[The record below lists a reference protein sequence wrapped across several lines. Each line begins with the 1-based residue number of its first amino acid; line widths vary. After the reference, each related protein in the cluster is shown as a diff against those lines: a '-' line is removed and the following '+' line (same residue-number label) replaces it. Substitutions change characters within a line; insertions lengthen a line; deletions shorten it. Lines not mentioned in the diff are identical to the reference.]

1 MTSRRDF
8 LLKSSLFTSGL
19 LLSDA
24 LWSFTPLAPDQRD
37 TFFDVVIVGGS
48 FSGLSAA
55 LALGRSNR
63 KVLILDTQNPCNK
76 MVKHAHNLL
85 AQDGK
90 SPVMIAHQAKE
101 DVVRYDTVHYDL
113 DEVTDVKKKEDD
125 SFTVQSKEGKTFR
138 AKYVLFA
145 TGLTDI
151 MPDIPGFEACWGISI
166 AHCPYCHGYEVQNKK
181 TLILGNGDFAFHY
194 AILVHN
200 LTSDLQI
207 VTQGKASFTPKQLQA
222 LTKNK
227 IGIIEEEIVELT
239 HNQGQITRV
248 VLKTGQVVATEVIYA
263 RPNVK
268 QHCEIPIHLGCTL
281 TPQGL
286 LQVNAN
292 QETSVS
298 GIYACGD
305 MSSFRSLA
313 TAIATGSQAGA
324 AINMQLC
331 LDYFY

>member
-19 LLSDA
+19 LMSDS
-24 LWSFTPLAPDQRD
+24 LWSFTPLAPEQRD
-37 TFFDVVIVGGS
+37 TLFDAVIVGGS

-76 MVKHAHNLL
+76 MVNHAHNLL

-90 SPVMIAHQAKE
+90 SPVVISQQAKE
-101 DVVRYDTVHYDL
+101 DVVRYDTVHYYL
-113 DEVTDVKKKEDD
+113 DEVTDVKKKEGG

-151 MPDIPGFEACWGISI
+151 MPDIAGFEACWGTSI
-166 AHCPYCHGYEVQNKK
+166 LHCPYCHGYEVKNKK
-181 TLILGNGDFAFHY
+181 TLILGNGDLAFHY

-207 VTQGKASFTPKQLQA
+207 VTQGKASFTPEQLQA
-222 LTKNK
+222 LAKNK
-227 IGIIEEEIVELT
+227 IGIIEDDITQLI
-239 HNQGQITRV
+239 HHQGQVTRV
-248 VLKTGQVVATEVIYA
+248 VLKTGQVVATEAIYA
-263 RPNVK
+263 KPDAK
-268 QHCEIPIHLGCTL
+268 QHCAIPIHLGCTL

-286 LQVNAN
+286 LQVNAK

-305 MSSFRSLA
+305 TSSFRSLA

-324 AINMQLC
+324 SINMQLC
-331 LDYFY
+331 LDNF

>member
-8 LLKSSLFTSGL
+8 LLKSSLFTLGL
-19 LLSDA
+19 LMSDS
-24 LWSFTPLAPDQRD
+24 LWSFTPLAPEQRD
-37 TFFDVVIVGGS
+37 TLFDVVIIGGS

-76 MVKHAHNLL
+76 MVKHTHNLL
-85 AQDGK
+85 AQDGN
-90 SPVMIAHQAKE
+90 SPVVIAHQAKE
-101 DVVRYDTVHYDL
+101 DVVRYDTVHYYL
-113 DEVTDVKKKEDD
+113 DEVTDVKKKESG

-151 MPDIPGFEACWGISI
+151 MPDIAGFEACWGTSI
-166 AHCPYCHGYEVQNKK
+166 LHCPYCHGYEVKNKK
-181 TLILGNGDFAFHY
+181 TLILGNGDLAFHY

-207 VTQGKASFTPKQLQA
+207 VTQGKASFPPEQLQA
-222 LTKNK
+222 LAKNK
-227 IGIIEEEIVELT
+227 IGIIEEEITQLI
-239 HNQGQITRV
+239 HQQGQVTRV
-248 VLKTGQVVATEVIYA
+248 VLKTGQVVATEAIYA
-263 RPNVK
+263 KPDAK
-268 QHCEIPIHLGCTL
+268 QHCAIPIHLGCTL

-286 LQVNAN
+286 LQVNAK
-292 QETSVS
+292 QETSIS

-305 MSSFRSLA
+305 TSSFRSLA

-324 AINMQLC
+324 SINMQLC
-331 LDYFY
+331 LDNF